1 MNGLRENKQTWGG
14 RKSARSYG
22 NRRQRWEQP
31 VANRRSEPTP
41 AMRIHEPVASPP
53 ASAPAGM
60 VFYLNLDDPLDKAP
74 SIGAKMSERFAE
86 IGVDSVRQFVDSNC
100 EELAR
105 KLKVRRLDL
114 KTLEE
119 WQRQA
124 RLVCRVP
131 NLRGHDAQL
140 LIACDIDTPEA
151 MLRHSPQELLAKVT
165 PIAKSKEGQ
174 RILRSSPAPD
184 LDEIND
190 WLAWAKQHRL
200 LQVA

>member
-1 MNGLRENKQTWGG
+1 MTSFSAESMSLFMPLLSSELRGRLFSGIGKMVKHPSCAAIRGLEF
-14 RKSARSYG
+14 
-22 NRRQRWEQP
+22 RR
-31 VANRRSEPTP
+31 VL
-41 AMRIHEPVASPP
+41 
-53 ASAPAGM
+53 
-60 VFYLNLDDPLDKAP
+60 F
-74 SIGAKMSERFAE
+74 
-86 IGVDSVRQFVDSNC
+86 
-100 EELAR
+100 
-105 KLKVRRLDL
+105 
-114 KTLEE
+114 
-119 WQRQA
+119 
-124 RLVCRVP
+124 
-131 NLRGHDAQL
+131 GHDAQL